1 MSHHLYNTD
10 YSVAIMSM
18 IQAGATDAEI
28 ASHLYDLVGADAMN
42 AAIIHMQMTPVGR
55 VRGRGPGII
64 KAIHASYPPPPSE
77 QPPEPSIFLAIS
89 EDAPLD
95 VLKAVIQTNPG
106 ALMQTNNKGKTPLEW
121 ATQLQRDETILEALR
136 CHSLIKRL
144 EDSLDR
150 YIKEATEV
158 RSVLSAVKTE
168 MSALRSLVAM
178 RDSEIA
184 TLKAQL
190 EEAID
195 LLAS

>member
-1 MSHHLYNTD
+1 MSHHYLYKTD
-10 YSVAIMSM
+10 YSAAITSM

-28 ASHLYDLVGADAMN
+28 ASYLYDLVGADAMN
-42 AAIIHMQMTPVGR
+42 AAIIHTSLAPGGR
-55 VRGRGPGII
+55 VRGPGII
-64 KAIHASYPPPPSE
+64 KAIHAAYPSE

-106 ALMQTNNKGKTPLEW
+106 ALTQTNDKGKTPLEW

-136 CHSLIKRL
+136 CPGLIKRL

-158 RSVLSAVKTE
+158 RSVLSSVKTE
-168 MSALRSLVAM
+168 MNALRSLVAM
-178 RDSEIA
+178 RDSEI
-184 TLKAQL
+184 TSLKVRLKA
-190 EEAID
+190 AID
-195 LLAS
+195 LLAA

>member
-1 MSHHLYNTD
+1 MSHRNLYKTD
-10 YSVAIMSM
+10 YSAAIMSM
-18 IQAGATDAEI
+18 IKGGATDAEI
-28 ASHLYDLVGADAMN
+28 ASYLDGLVGADAMSV
-42 AAIIHMQMTPVGR
+42 AIIHTSLAPG
-55 VRGRGPGII
+55 GRGPGII
-64 KAIHASYPPPPSE
+64 RAIHDAYPSE
-77 QPPEPSIFLAIS
+77 QPPEPSVFLAIS
-89 EDAPLD
+89 EDVPLD

-106 ALMQTNNKGKTPLEW
+106 ALTQTNDKGKTPLEW

-136 CHSLIKRL
+136 CPGLIKRL

-168 MSALRSLVAM
+168 MSALRSLVAV

-184 TLKAQL
+184 SLKARL
-190 EEAID
+190 KAAVD

>member
-1 MSHHLYNTD
+1 LPSIA
-10 YSVAIMSM
+10 VADPELSKRFI
-18 IQAGATDAEI
+18 
-28 ASHLYDLVGADAMN
+28 
-42 AAIIHMQMTPVGR
+42 
-55 VRGRGPGII
+55 
-64 KAIHASYPPPPSE
+64 PPSE
-77 QPPEPSIFLAIS
+77 HPLFLAIS

-136 CHSLIKRL
+136 FPGLIKRL

-158 RSVLSAVKTE
+158 RSVISAVKTE

-184 TLKAQL
+184 SLKVRLQA
-190 EEAID
+190 AND
-195 LLAS
+195 LLEVS

>member
-1 MSHHLYNTD
+1 MSHHHLYKTD

-28 ASHLYDLVGADAMN
+28 ASYLYDLVGADAMN
-42 AAIIHMQMTPVGR
+42 AAIIHMQMTPGGR
-55 VRGRGPGII
+55 VRGPGII
-64 KAIHASYPPPPSE
+64 KAIHDAYPSK
-77 QPPEPSIFLAIS
+77 QTPEPSIFLAIS
-89 EDAPLD
+89 EDSPLD

-106 ALMQTNNKGKTPLEW
+106 ALTQTNDKGKTPLEW

-136 CHSLIKRL
+136 CPGLIKRL

-184 TLKAQL
+184 TLKARLQ
-190 EEAID
+190 AAVD

>member
-1 MSHHLYNTD
+1 MSHHHLYKTD

-18 IQAGATDAEI
+18 IKAGATDAEI
-28 ASHLYDLVGADAMN
+28 ASYLDDLVGADAMN
-42 AAIIHMQMTPVGR
+42 AAIIHTSLAPGG
-55 VRGRGPGII
+55 RGRGPGII
-64 KAIHASYPPPPSE
+64 KAIHAAYPPPPSE
-77 QPPEPSIFLAIS
+77 QPLFLAIS

-136 CHSLIKRL
+136 FPGLIKRL

-158 RSVLSAVKTE
+158 RSVISAVKTE

-184 TLKAQL
+184 SLKVRLQA
-190 EEAID
+190 AND
-195 LLAS
+195 LLEVS

>member
-1 MSHHLYNTD
+1 MSHHHLYNTD

-28 ASHLYDLVGADAMN
+28 ASYLYDLVGADALSV
-42 AAIIHMQMTPVGR
+42 AIIHTPLAPG
-55 VRGRGPGII
+55 GRGPGII
-64 KAIHASYPPPPSE
+64 RTIHDAHPSK
-77 QPPEPSIFLAIS
+77 QPPEPALFLAIS
-89 EDAPLD
+89 EDVPLD

-106 ALMQTNNKGKTPLEW
+106 ALTQTNNKGKTPLEW

-136 CHSLIKRL
+136 CPGLIKRL

-158 RSVLSAVKTE
+158 RSVLSSVKTE
-168 MSALRSLVAM
+168 MNALRSLVAM

-184 TLKAQL
+184 SLKKRLKA
-190 EEAID
+190 AID

>member
-1 MSHHLYNTD
+1 MSHRNLYKTD
-10 YSVAIMSM
+10 YSVAITSM
-18 IQAGATDAEI
+18 IKGGATDAEI
-28 ASHLYDLVGADAMN
+28 ASYLYDLVGADAMN
-42 AAIIHMQMTPVGR
+42 AAIIHMQMTPGGR
-55 VRGRGPGII
+55 GCGRGPGII
-64 KAIHASYPPPPSE
+64 RAIHDAYPPK
-77 QPPEPSIFLAIS
+77 QPPEPALFLAIS
-89 EDAPLD
+89 EDVPLD

-106 ALMQTNNKGKTPLEW
+106 ALTQTNDKGKTPLEW

-136 CHSLIKRL
+136 CPGLIKRL

-168 MSALRSLVAM
+168 MNVLRSLVAA

-184 TLKAQL
+184 SLKARL
-190 EEAID
+190 KAAVD